1 MILFLSRFLLFC
13 LVAILPMSVMADP
26 SIVMHGTAK
35 YSEQDGGFPYLNANA
50 PKGGKLRLAE
60 VGSFDSLNP
69 FIARGTATNQM
80 RMRLFESL
88 MKRGLDE
95 PFTLYPL
102 IARDIVISAD
112 GKTITFQLNPK
123 ARFSDGEALTSQDV
137 IWTWQILKDKG
148 RPNHRYYY
156 GQVDR
161 AEACGVRCLRFH
173 LTNGDN
179 RELPLILALMPV
191 LPKHVYDAEGAFS
204 ATWSEPPVGSGPY
217 IVSKVEIGRH
227 LTLTRN
233 PNYWGKNLWTN
244 RGSYNFD
251 EIAIDWYRSD
261 SAAFEAVKS
270 GLVDLWQERDA
281 TRWATG
287 YDYPALTDRRQIRQE
302 IGDGWPA
309 GMFGLALNSRRA
321 PFDSKQVR
329 QAVIQM
335 FDFAWIN
342 KTLFHGLYDR
352 TESFFEKS
360 ELQPT
365 GPLSN
370 AECQLLKDHGTD
382 CKTAGSL
389 IDPKVL
395 NMGYRAPQSS
405 GDGRNRQNRRVALSL
420 LKQAG
425 YKLQNGKQV
434 HGQTGQPLA
443 FEVLLQNPA
452 QERLM
457 LTYAKALQQIGV
469 IAKIRTVDSSQFEER
484 RRTYDFDAVLHRWGQ
499 SLSPGNEQAFYWG
512 TASRGQPGTRN
523 YFGVQEPIIDFLI
536 DRMVKA
542 EKREDLVAAT
552 HLLDRVMM
560 SGAYVVPL
568 YHSPKKRY
576 VMNAKLK
583 GPDRLPMFGLYIDD
597 WWLEN

>member
-1 MILFLSRFLLFC
+1 
-13 LVAILPMSVMADP
+13 MSVMADP
-26 SIVMHGTAK
+26 SIAMHGNAK
-35 YSEQDGGFPYLNANA
+35 YSEKADGFPYLNANA

-69 FIARGTATNQM
+69 FIARGTSTNQM
-80 RMRLFESL
+80 RMRVFESL

-102 IARDIVISAD
+102 IARDIAISAD

-123 ARFSDGEALTSQDV
+123 ARFSDGKALTSEDV
-137 IWTWQILKDKG
+137 IWTWQTLKDKG

-161 AEACGVRCLRFH
+161 AEACGVHCLRFY
-173 LTNGDN
+173 LANGDN
-179 RELPLILALMPV
+179 RELPLILALMPI
-191 LPKHVYDAEGAFS
+191 LPKHIYGAEGAFS
-204 ATWSEPPVGSGPY
+204 ATWSDPPIGSGPY

-233 PNYWGKNLWTN
+233 PDYWGKNLWTN

-251 EIAIDWYRSD
+251 EIVIDWFRSD
-261 SAAFEAVKS
+261 TAAFEAVKS
-270 GLVDLWQERDA
+270 GLVDLWQELDA

-287 YDYPALTDRRQIRQE
+287 YDYPALKDGRQVRQE
-302 IGDGWPA
+302 IADGWPA

-321 PFDSKQVR
+321 PFDDRQVR
-329 QAVIQM
+329 QAIIQM

-365 GPLSN
+365 GPLSD
-370 AECQLLKDHGTD
+370 AECQLLNDYGSD
-382 CKTAGSL
+382 CKTAGGL
-389 IDPKVL
+389 I
-395 NMGYRAPQSS
+395 
-405 GDGRNRQNRRVALSL
+405 
-420 LKQAG
+420 
-425 YKLQNGKQV
+425 
-434 HGQTGQPLA
+434 
-443 FEVLLQNPA
+443 
-452 QERLM
+452 ERLI
-457 LTYAKALQQIGV
+457 LTYAKALQQIGMTV
-469 IAKIRTVDSSQFEER
+469 KIRTVDSSQFEER
-484 RRTYDFDAVLHRWGQ
+484 RRIYDFDAVLHRWGQ

-512 TASRGQPGTRN
+512 TASRDQLGTRN
-523 YFGVQEPIIDFLI
+523 YFGIQEPLIDFLI

-542 EKREDLVAAT
+542 ESREDLVAAT
-552 HLLDRVMM
+552 HLLDRILMG
-560 SGAYVVPL
+560 GAYVVPL

-576 VMNAKLK
+576 VMNARLRA
-583 GPDRLPMFGLYIDD
+583 PNRLPMFGLYIND
-597 WWLEN
+597 WWFER